1 MEGEF
6 QAIQRILKVLVFRI
20 LEATSLR
27 ELMSPEKFK
36 EMKKELPQLLDLMC
50 SNYNLNKDKFE
61 HLTTDPLDI
70 RKLQP
75 LHNHLEQCSTPELV
89 NLAEVAIFIM
99 EKEVFKINSAI
110 IEAQN

>member
-27 ELMSPEKFK
+27 ELIASEKLK
-36 EMKKELPQLLDLMC
+36 EIKKELPQILDLIC

-61 HLTTDPLDI
+61 HLNVDPVDI

-75 LHNHLEQCSTPELV
+75 LQDHLEQCSTPELV
-89 NLAEVAIFIM
+89 NLAEAAIFIM

-110 IEAQN
+110 LEAQN